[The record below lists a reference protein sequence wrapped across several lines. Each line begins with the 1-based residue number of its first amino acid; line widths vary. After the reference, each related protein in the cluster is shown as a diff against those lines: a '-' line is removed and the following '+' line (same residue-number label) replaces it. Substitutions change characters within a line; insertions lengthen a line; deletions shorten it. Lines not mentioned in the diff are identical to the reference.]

1 MKVVVIGAQGT
12 VGQAVCAELGQRH
25 EIVSAGPNRGEHRI
39 DLGDRDSI
47 KACFEAIGPFDA
59 LVSAAGNV
67 AFKPVIELSDAD
79 YRLGLEH
86 KLLGQ
91 VNLVLMGLE
100 YMRDGG
106 SFTLTSGISDVQPI
120 AQGSSAS
127 MVNGALSAW
136 VMAAAPELPRG
147 IRLNTVAA
155 TVLEESVA
163 QYGSY
168 FAGHNP
174 VPSRL
179 VGLAYAKSVEGI
191 QTGQTYRL
199 PG

>member
-1 MKVVVIGAQGT
+1 MKIVVIGARGT
-12 VGQAVCAELGQRH
+12 VGRAVCEELGQRH
-25 EIVSAGPNRGEHRI
+25 QIVTAGLTRGEHRI
-39 DLGDRDSI
+39 DLGNRDSI
-47 KACFEAIGPFDA
+47 VSCFEAIGPFDA

-67 AFKPVIELSDAD
+67 AFKPLTGMTDAD
-79 YRLGLEH
+79 YRIGLEN

-91 VNLVLMGLE
+91 VNLVLLGLKHIT
-100 YMRDGG
+100 DGG

-136 VMAAAPELPRG
+136 VMAAAPEMPRG
-147 IRLNTVAA
+147 IRLNLVAA
-155 TVLEESVA
+155 TVLQESVD

-174 VPSRL
+174 VSSRL

-191 QTGQTYRL
+191 ETGKTYRL
-199 PG
+199 RG

>member
-1 MKVVVIGAQGT
+1 MRIVVIGAQGV
-12 VGQAVCAELGQRH
+12 VGRSVCAELAQRH
-25 EIVSAGPNRGEHRI
+25 EIISAGMTRGKYKI
-39 DLGDRDSI
+39 DMASRDSI
-47 KACFEAIGPFDA
+47 ESCFEAIGSFDA

-67 AFKPVIELSDAD
+67 TFKPLTEMTDAD

-91 VNLVLMGLE
+91 VNLVLLGLN
-100 YMRDGG
+100 YMTDGG

-136 VMAAAPELPRG
+136 VMAAAPEMPRG
-147 IRLNTVAA
+147 IRLNLVAA
-155 TVLEESVA
+155 TVLEESVD

-174 VPSRL
+174 VSGRL